1 MTYYSND
8 LIKGINRRIIYQAI
22 RDTASVDHKK
32 RVKSIKWIDS
42 GNDYESTVKMAGWNE
57 EAITLIFKDLIGQ
70 PLRIRKKYVS
80 DVLSGLESLS
90 D

>member
-8 LIKGINRRIIYQAI
+8 LIRDINRRIIYQAI
-22 RDTASVDHKK
+22 RDTASVDQKK
-32 RVKSIKWIDS
+32 RVKSMKWIDS

-57 EAITLIFKDLIGQ
+57 EAITLIFKDLVEQ

>member
-8 LIKGINRRIIYQAI
+8 LIKDINRRIIYQAI
-22 RDTASVDHKK
+22 RDTASVDQKK